1 MSKYFTSIA
10 LICAGLGP
18 LLIDVGITHLQNP
31 DWDAHARV
39 HEVWRLSTNTFIA
52 FLGLYLIW
60 IMQKELLA
68 ALLSLCLLLGFWV
81 SVLLMPFYDGLAI
94 GQGVN
99 ELEPFGIPL
108 NIISFAAVSI
118 IQIAGLILMKHNNK
132 LKLYFL

>member
-18 LLIDVGITHLQNP
+18 LSIDVGITHLLNP

-39 HEVWRLSTNTFIA
+39 HEVWRLSTNLFIA
-52 FLGLYLIW
+52 FIGLYLIW

-81 SVLLMPFYDGLAI
+81 SVFLMPFYDGIAV
-94 GQGVN
+94 GQGVD
-99 ELEPFGIPL
+99 ELEPFGVPI
-108 NIISFAAVSI
+108 NIISFAVVSI
-118 IQIAGLILMKHNNK
+118 IQIAGLIIMKHNNQ
-132 LKLYFL
+132 LKL

>member
-1 MSKYFTSIA
+1 LSKYFTSIA

-18 LLIDVGITHLQNP
+18 LLIDVGITHLLNP

-39 HEVWRLSTNTFIA
+39 HEVWRLSSHSFIA

-81 SVLLMPFYDGLAI
+81 SVFLMPFYDGLAV
-94 GQGVN
+94 GQGVD
-99 ELEPFGIPL
+99 ELEPFGVPL
-108 NIISFAAVSI
+108 NIISFAVVSI
-118 IQIAGLILMKHNNK
+118 VQIAGLILMKNNNQ
-132 LKLYFL
+132 LKL

>member
-1 MSKYFTSIA
+1 LSKYFTSIA

-18 LLIDVGITHLQNP
+18 LLIDVGITHLLNP

-39 HEVWRLSTNTFIA
+39 HEVWRLSSHSFIA

-81 SVLLMPFYDGLAI
+81 SVFLMPFYDGLAV
-94 GQGVN
+94 GQGVD
-99 ELEPFGIPL
+99 ELESFGVPL
-108 NIISFAAVSI
+108 NIISFAVVSI
-118 IQIAGLILMKHNNK
+118 IQIAGLILMKNNNQ
-132 LKLYFL
+132 LKL

>member
-68 ALLSLCLLLGFWV
+68 AILSLCLLLGFWV

-118 IQIAGLILMKHNNK
+118 IQIAGLILMKYNNQ
-132 LKLYFL
+132 LKL

>member
-60 IMQKELLA
+60 KMQKELLA
-68 ALLSLCLLLGFWV
+68 AILSLCLLLGFWV

-108 NIISFAAVSI
+108 NIISFAVVSI
-118 IQIAGLILMKHNNK
+118 IQIAGLILMKHNNQ
-132 LKLYFL
+132 LKL

>member
-18 LLIDVGITHLQNP
+18 LSIDVGITHLLNP

-39 HEVWRLSTNTFIA
+39 HEVWRLSTNSFIA
-52 FLGLYLIW
+52 FIGLYLIW

-81 SVLLMPFYDGLAI
+81 SVFLMLFYDGLAV
-94 GQGVN
+94 GQGVD
-99 ELEPFGIPL
+99 ELEPFGVPI
-108 NIISFAAVSI
+108 NIISIAVVSI
-118 IQIAGLILMKHNNK
+118 IQIVGLIIMKHNNQ
-132 LKLYFL
+132 LKL

>member
-1 MSKYFTSIA
+1 LSKYFTSIA

-18 LLIDVGITHLQNP
+18 LLIDVGITHIQNP

-60 IMQKELLA
+60 IIQKELLA
-68 ALLSLCLLLGFWV
+68 AILSLCLLLGFWV

-108 NIISFAAVSI
+108 NIISFAVVSI
-118 IQIAGLILMKHNNK
+118 IQIAGLILMKHNNQ
-132 LKLYFL
+132 LKL

>member
-1 MSKYFTSIA
+1 LSKYFTSIA

-68 ALLSLCLLLGFWV
+68 AILSLCLLLGFWV

-108 NIISFAAVSI
+108 NIISFAVVSI

-132 LKLYFL
+132 LKL

>member
-1 MSKYFTSIA
+1 MSKYLTSIA

-18 LLIDVGITHLQNP
+18 LLIDVGITHLLNP

-39 HEVWRLSTNTFIA
+39 HEVWRLSSHSFIA

-81 SVLLMPFYDGLAI
+81 SVFLMPFYDGLAV
-94 GQGVN
+94 GQGVD
-99 ELEPFGIPL
+99 ELEPFGVPL
-108 NIISFAAVSI
+108 NIISFAVVSI
-118 IQIAGLILMKHNNK
+118 IQIAGLILMKNNNQ
-132 LKLYFL
+132 LKL

>member
-60 IMQKELLA
+60 IIQKELLA
-68 ALLSLCLLLGFWV
+68 AILSLCLLLGFWV

-108 NIISFAAVSI
+108 NIISFAVVSI
-118 IQIAGLILMKHNNK
+118 IQIAGLILMKHNNQ
-132 LKLYFL
+132 LKL

>member
-39 HEVWRLSTNTFIA
+39 HEVWRLSTNTSIA
-52 FLGLYLIW
+52 LLGLYLIW

-68 ALLSLCLLLGFWV
+68 AILSLCLLLGFWV

-108 NIISFAAVSI
+108 NIISFAVVSI

-132 LKLYFL
+132 LKL

>member
-18 LLIDVGITHLQNP
+18 LSIDVGITHLLNP

-39 HEVWRLSTNTFIA
+39 HEVWRLSTNSFIA
-52 FLGLYLIW
+52 FIGLYLIW

-81 SVLLMPFYDGLAI
+81 SVFLMPFYDGLAV
-94 GQGVN
+94 GQGVD
-99 ELEPFGIPL
+99 ELEPFGVPI
-108 NIISFAAVSI
+108 NIISFAVVSI
-118 IQIAGLILMKHNNK
+118 IQIVGLIIMKQNNQ
-132 LKLYFL
+132 LKL

>member
-18 LLIDVGITHLQNP
+18 LSIDVGITHLLNP

-39 HEVWRLSTNTFIA
+39 HEVWRLSTNSFIA
-52 FLGLYLIW
+52 FIGLYLIW

-81 SVLLMPFYDGLAI
+81 SVFLMPFYDGLAV
-94 GQGVN
+94 GQGVD
-99 ELEPFGIPL
+99 ELAPFGVPI
-108 NIISFAAVSI
+108 NIISFAVLSI
-118 IQIAGLILMKHNNK
+118 IQIVGLIIMKHNNQ
-132 LKLYFL
+132 LKL

>member
-18 LLIDVGITHLQNP
+18 LLIDVGITHLLNP

-39 HEVWRLSTNTFIA
+39 HEVWRLSTNSFIA

-81 SVLLMPFYDGLAI
+81 SVFLMPFYDGLAV
-94 GQGVN
+94 GQGVD
-99 ELEPFGIPL
+99 ELEPFGVPL
-108 NIISFAAVSI
+108 NIISFAVVSI
-118 IQIAGLILMKHNNK
+118 IQIAGLIFIKHNNQ
-132 LKLYFL
+132 LKL

>member
-60 IMQKELLA
+60 IIQKELLA
-68 ALLSLCLLLGFWV
+68 AILSLCLLLGFWV

-108 NIISFAAVSI
+108 NIISFAAISI
-118 IQIAGLILMKHNNK
+118 IQIAGLILMKHNNQ
-132 LKLYFL
+132 LKL

>member
-18 LLIDVGITHLQNP
+18 LLIDVGITHLLNP

-39 HEVWRLSTNTFIA
+39 HEVWRLSTNSFIA

-81 SVLLMPFYDGLAI
+81 SVFLMPFYDGLAV
-94 GQGVN
+94 GQGVD
-99 ELEPFGIPL
+99 ELESFGVPL
-108 NIISFAAVSI
+108 NIISFAVVSI
-118 IQIAGLILMKHNNK
+118 IQIAGLILMKQNNQ
-132 LKLYFL
+132 LKL

>member
-60 IMQKELLA
+60 IIQKELLA
-68 ALLSLCLLLGFWV
+68 AILSLCLLLGFWV

-118 IQIAGLILMKHNNK
+118 IQIAGLILMKHNNQ
-132 LKLYFL
+132 LKL

>member
-18 LLIDVGITHLQNP
+18 LLIDVGITHLLNP

-39 HEVWRLSTNTFIA
+39 HEVWRLSSHSFIA

-60 IMQKELLA
+60 IMQKEVLA

-81 SVLLMPFYDGLAI
+81 SVFLMPFYDGLAV
-94 GQGVN
+94 GQGVD
-99 ELEPFGIPL
+99 ELEPFGVPL
-108 NIISFAAVSI
+108 NIISFAVVSI
-118 IQIAGLILMKHNNK
+118 VQIAGLILMKNNNQ
-132 LKLYFL
+132 LKL

>member
-18 LLIDVGITHLQNP
+18 LSIDVGITHLLNP

-39 HEVWRLSTNTFIA
+39 HEVWRLSTNSFIA
-52 FLGLYLIW
+52 FIGLYLIW

-81 SVLLMPFYDGLAI
+81 SVFLMPFYDGLAV
-94 GQGVN
+94 GQGVD
-99 ELEPFGIPL
+99 ELEPFGVPI
-108 NIISFAAVSI
+108 NIISFAVVSI
-118 IQIAGLILMKHNNK
+118 IQIAGLIIMKHNNQ
-132 LKLYFL
+132 LKL

>member
-18 LLIDVGITHLQNP
+18 LSIDVGITHLLNP

-39 HEVWRLSTNTFIA
+39 HEVWRLSTNLFIA
-52 FLGLYLIW
+52 FIGLYLIW

-81 SVLLMPFYDGLAI
+81 SVFLMPFYDGLAV
-94 GQGVN
+94 GQGVD
-99 ELEPFGIPL
+99 ELAPFGVPI
-108 NIISFAAVSI
+108 NIISFAVVSI
-118 IQIAGLILMKHNNK
+118 IQIVGLIIMKHNNQ
-132 LKLYFL
+132 LK

>member
-68 ALLSLCLLLGFWV
+68 AILSLCLLLGFWV

-118 IQIAGLILMKHNNK
+118 IQIAGLILMKHDNQ
-132 LKLYFL
+132 LKL

>member
-68 ALLSLCLLLGFWV
+68 AILSLCLLLGFWV
-81 SVLLMPFYDGLAI
+81 SVLLMPFYDGLVI

-108 NIISFAAVSI
+108 NIISFAVVSI
-118 IQIAGLILMKHNNK
+118 IQIAGLILMKRNNK
-132 LKLYFL
+132 LKL

>member
-52 FLGLYLIW
+52 FLGLHLIW
-60 IMQKELLA
+60 IIQKELLA
-68 ALLSLCLLLGFWV
+68 AILSLCLLLGFWV

-118 IQIAGLILMKHNNK
+118 IQIAGLILMKHNNQ
-132 LKLYFL
+132 LKL

>member
-99 ELEPFGIPL
+99 ELEPLGIPL
-108 NIISFAAVSI
+108 NIISFAVVSI
-118 IQIAGLILMKHNNK
+118 IQIVGLILMKRNNK
-132 LKLYFL
+132 LKL